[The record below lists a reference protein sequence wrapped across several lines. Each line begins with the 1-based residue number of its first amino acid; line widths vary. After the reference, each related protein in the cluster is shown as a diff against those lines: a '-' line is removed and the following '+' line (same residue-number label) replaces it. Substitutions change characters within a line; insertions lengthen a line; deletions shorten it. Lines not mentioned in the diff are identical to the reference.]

1 MSDMALGLKCAA
13 VICVLK
19 SRDTNKYLLLKRNKN
34 PHFDKYIP
42 VGGKLEPFETPD
54 AAAKREL
61 FEETGILECDLK
73 LHGIMT
79 ETSPVK
85 YNWILYIYTG
95 VVDEFLPGFCDE
107 GTLEW
112 VSEKTILD
120 LPTPTT
126 DWFIYKLLLEG
137 RAFIL
142 DAHYDADLNLL
153 FLRDEVEGI
162 VLYNSKKNV

>member
-1 MSDMALGLKCAA
+1 MAEVTLGLKRAA
-13 VICVLK
+13 VLCVLK

-34 PHFDKYIP
+34 PHLDKYIP

-54 AAAKREL
+54 AAATREV
-61 FEETGILECDLK
+61 FEETGIKDCNLK

-85 YNWILYIYTG
+85 FNWINYIFTG
-95 VVDEFLPGFCDE
+95 EVDEFMPNYCNE

-112 VSEKTILD
+112 VSEKDILE

-126 DWFIYKLLLEG
+126 DWYIYRLLLAG
-137 RAFIL
+137 GAFIL
-142 DAHYDADLNLL
+142 DAQYDADLNLL
-153 FLRDEVEGI
+153 VLRDEVNNT
-162 VLYNSKKNV
+162 VLYDFKQQ